1 MFSKLYILT
10 YITNMMHNCANVCIG
25 SAAGHKSYWTIQI
38 SLLPSLNL
46 ATSAVVVGDF
56 NPDDKG

>member
-10 YITNMMHNCANVCIG
+10 YIINIMHNCANVFTG
-25 SAAGHKSYWTIQI
+25 SAAGHTSYWTIQI
-38 SLLPSLNL
+38 SLLTRLNL
-46 ATSAVVVGDF
+46 AISAVVAGDF